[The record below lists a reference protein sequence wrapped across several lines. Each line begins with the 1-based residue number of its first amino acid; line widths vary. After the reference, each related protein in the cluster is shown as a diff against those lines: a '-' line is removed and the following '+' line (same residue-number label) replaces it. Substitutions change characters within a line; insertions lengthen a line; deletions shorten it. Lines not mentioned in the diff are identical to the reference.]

1 MSRMRSGRRVSV
13 LAAGAMAFAATAVA
27 AQSPAEATVGAPAN
41 AVASHRE
48 VLVPTPDAAV
58 TLAGTLSI
66 PAHDRRGV
74 VVVFVAGS
82 GGHTRDQVISGTPMF
97 AEIGAAL
104 LAAGY
109 STLRVDDRGAGAST
123 GPTTGESTTA
133 DRVTDMRAVVS
144 WLAGEPA
151 VSGDAV
157 VLLGHS
163 EGAMVAAA
171 VASSE
176 AAVDGVMLLGAPS
189 RSGAGVW
196 IDQQLAGVAAH
207 LGREASELT
216 EIRAILGDVVARS
229 VGGAGDDAIEEAAVA
244 LFEATGLDL
253 AEARESGLI
262 AGFVTRVGS
271 PWFRHFLGHDPIDDY
286 GRLRTPVLAVYG
298 TLDRLTSPALN
309 AEPLRAAVEEA
320 GRGDFTLEL
329 LADQDHFFLRADH
342 LEPGQHRFGQM
353 HVAPDLLELLVGWLD
368 ARY

>member
-1 MSRMRSGRRVSV
+1 MAALV
-13 LAAGAMAFAATAVA
+13 LATTAAA
-27 AQSPAEATVGAPAN
+27 AQSPTVETDAAGAAAT
-41 AVASHRE
+41 ASHRE
-48 VLVPTPDAAV
+48 VVVPTPDDAV

-66 PAHDRRGV
+66 PTHGRRGA
-74 VVVFVAGS
+74 VVVFLAGS

-109 STLRVDDRGAGAST
+109 TTLRLDDRGKGAST

-133 DRVTDMRAVVS
+133 DRVTDARAVVS

-151 VSGDAV
+151 VTGDAV

-163 EGAMVAAA
+163 EGAMVAAS
-171 VASSE
+171 VAASE
-176 AAVDGVMLLGAPS
+176 PAVDAVMLVGAPA
-189 RSGAGVW
+189 RSGAAVW

-207 LGREASELT
+207 LGRDASELT
-216 EIRAILGDVVARS
+216 AIRDILGEVVARS
-229 VGGAGDDAIEEAAVA
+229 VGGAGEDAIEEAAVA

-262 AGFVTRVGS
+262 AGFVTRVAS
-271 PWFRHFLGHDPIDDY
+271 PWFRHFLGHDPTDDY
-286 GRLRTPVLAVYG
+286 RRLRVPVLAVYG
-298 TLDRLTSPALN
+298 TLDRLTAPALN
-309 AEPLRAAVEEA
+309 AGALGAAVQEA
-320 GRGDFTLEL
+320 GHVDFTLEL

-353 HVAPDLLELLVGWLD
+353 HVAPELLALLVEWLD